1 MRLAGA
7 ALPMRP
13 ARALPMRLAAA
24 ALPNRPARGLP
35 MRLAMAGNV
44 AVNWRVGDE

>member
-1 MRLAGA
+1 
-7 ALPMRP
+7 MRP

-44 AVNWRVGDE
+44 DGNWRVGDE